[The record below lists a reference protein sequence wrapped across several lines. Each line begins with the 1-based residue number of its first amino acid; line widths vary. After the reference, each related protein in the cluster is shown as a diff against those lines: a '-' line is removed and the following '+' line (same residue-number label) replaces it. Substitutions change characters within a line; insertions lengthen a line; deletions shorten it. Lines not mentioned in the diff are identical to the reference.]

1 MEARTETGI
10 IWVMVGQVA
19 QVVAGQVDKLLVQVI
34 LLQQLLVKEIME
46 EARDHFLIK
55 GEEAV
60 AQVEQDQTPPVLL
73 ALLDLK
79 VEMGYK
85 IVLQVSLF
93 IMQVVA
99 AEVEINTEVK
109 EV

>member
-1 MEARTETGI
+1 MEDLEAVLLI
-10 IWVMVGQVA
+10 LDLQV
-19 QVVAGQVDKLLVQVI
+19 LEI
-34 LLQQLLVKEIME
+34 LLQLLPVKEIME
-46 EARDHFLIK
+46 EDRDHFLIK

-60 AQVEQDQTPPVLL
+60 AQVEQDQAPPVLL

-99 AEVEINTEVK
+99 VEEEINTEVK
-109 EV
+109 VV

>member
-1 MEARTETGI
+1 MEDLEAVLLI
-10 IWVMVGQVA
+10 LDLQV
-19 QVVAGQVDKLLVQVI
+19 LEI
-34 LLQQLLVKEIME
+34 LLQLLLVKEIME
-46 EARDHFLIK
+46 EDRDHFLIK

-60 AQVEQDQTPPVLL
+60 AQVEQDQAPPVLL

-79 VEMGYK
+79 VGMVYK
-85 IVLQVSLF
+85 IVLQVLLF

-99 AEVEINTEVK
+99 VEEEINTEVK